1 MRYRGVFRWFR
12 DDTIMLGDSDLSVV
26 FASLCYFQNFQFD
39 FFGSSIFF
47 LQFGEIKQ
55 IKMGENR
62 NNMVTMK
69 KVTPK
74 EEIVVC
80 YPKECLIHLVYM
92 TFFLHP
98 LSNFLNFFL
107 HPYLHSSQRVEQEYV
122 LITAVF
128 GPYRK
133 IIHAILMIS
142 AFADSCC

>member
-62 NNMVTMK
+62 NNGDY
-69 KVTPK
+69 
-74 EEIVVC
+74 EESYTERRDHC
-80 YPKECLIHLVYM
+80 M
-92 TFFLHP
+92 
-98 LSNFLNFFL
+98 LS
-107 HPYLHSSQRVEQEYV
+107 
-122 LITAVF
+122 
-128 GPYRK
+128 
-133 IIHAILMIS
+133 
-142 AFADSCC
+142 